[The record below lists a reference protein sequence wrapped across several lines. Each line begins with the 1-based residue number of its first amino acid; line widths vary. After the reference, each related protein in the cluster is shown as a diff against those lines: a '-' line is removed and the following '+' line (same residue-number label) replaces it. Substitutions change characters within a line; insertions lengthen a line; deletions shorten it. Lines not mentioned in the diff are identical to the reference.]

1 MNKKIIYS
9 CVFFN
14 EKYIELIQL
23 LLKSYKLFGNSTENI
38 DYLIICNPNFKN
50 KIQLLFDK
58 LNINGKIWC
67 LDLETIFEA
76 GYSRLK
82 IFDYPL
88 INDYDKILYLD
99 CDILVTNSVNKLF
112 DIHLENKLYVLEEGN
127 TMHDFWGNQF
137 FENNP
142 NVSAF
147 TSGILLFNNNSII
160 KDLFSEILF
169 HINNHI
175 NCNLPIPDCL
185 DQPFICYHAI
195 KNNLCDNK
203 SLINLVVNNPN
214 IKTNNILEKMIE
226 FTNQS
231 ICHFPGWPGHY
242 FSKIDKMKNFLK
254 DNMFK
259 ITNNTSEKVPII
271 PLINKYKEPCVK
283 NKSFPLIGICISYKY
298 MDTLKFMLP
307 INYNHFD
314 KIYLVTQK
322 DDLETIQFCK
332 KFKNVEILYINLQ
345 NENAKFDKGGAIKI
359 AQKKAYENYPN
370 HWYLIIDSDI
380 ILPNNF
386 INILEKEKLNEECI
400 YGAIRNN
407 YIKSSKLLNQII
419 PEHSY
424 EWNNICVDL
433 LHFKCN
439 HPPSILGCFQLYKK
453 CNIYYKNSDDKFF
466 YGADYDYNFGYDNF
480 NLFCNLENIIYFHL
494 GNSLAKNWKGKKDYF
509 IDDCNINLNQMY
521 FNCNIK
527 CKNIY
532 YDKNRN
538 IVNLKEINNSNLTN
552 IFQDVWTC
560 SHEFREDIKDFF
572 KDKRNLKIAEIG
584 SHKGY
589 TTRYL
594 SDIFETVYPVDNSIE
609 WTNFN
614 KNLNKDKKNIEYIHL
629 DIYKNSWNVIPEVD
643 VVFIDADHSYDG
655 VKSDMN
661 NSLKRFKNLKY
672 IIFDDYGVWPGVKK
686 LVDESLNNKTLIFE
700 KYIGLNNVPGLE
712 NKLFKNTSEAIICK
726 VNNSS
731 VDNLINPLVN
741 KEYTWETSTIKF
753 LENQNMNAFGHGK
766 YESIDT
772 HLIKCDF
779 GFREHLLK
787 FNKDY
792 SSFISVRKDD
802 FEVVIGNRL

>member
-58 LNINGKIWC
+58 ININGKIWC

-112 DIHLENKLYVLEEGN
+112 DIHLENKLYVLKEGN
-127 TMHDFWGNQF
+127 TSLEFWGSEF
-137 FENNP
+137 FKNNP
-142 NVSAF
+142 KIPAF
-147 TSGILLFNNNSII
+147 TSGILLFNNNTKI
-160 KDLFSEILF
+160 KELFFEILV
-169 HINNHI
+169 HINNHLI
-175 NCNLPIPDCL
+175 NNLPIPICI

-195 KNNLCDNK
+195 KNNLYDNK
-203 SLINLVVNNPN
+203 SLFNLVVNNPN
-214 IKTNNILEKMIE
+214 LSNIVIGEKMVK
-226 FTNQS
+226 FANHS
-231 ICHFPGWPGHY
+231 ICHFPGWIGD
-242 FSKIDKMKNFLK
+242 FVGKDTRMKHF
-254 DNMFK
+254 F
-259 ITNNTSEKVPII
+259 NNTMFNISNITSKNIPRF
-271 PLINKYKEPCVK
+271 PLINKCKNPCIK
-283 NKSFPLIGICISYKY
+283 NKTFPLIGICVSYQY
-298 MDTLKFMLP
+298 IDTLKFMLP
-307 INYNHFD
+307 INYNHFE

-322 DDLETIQFCK
+322 NDIETINFCK
-332 KFKNVEILYINLQ
+332 NYNNVEVLFFDFKNNGKI
-345 NENAKFDKGGAIKI
+345 FDKFGALNFI
-359 AQKKAYENYPN
+359 QKLVYEKYPN
-370 HWYLIIDSDI
+370 HWYLNIDSDI

-386 INILEKEKLNEECI
+386 IDILEKENLNKECI
-400 YGAIRNN
+400 YGGIRNN
-407 YIKSSKLLNQII
+407 ILNSSELLLNQS
-419 PEHSY
+419 PDY
-424 EWNNICVDL
+424 DWEWNNIVKEC
-433 LHFKCN
+433 HNIQKN
-439 HPPSILGCFQLYKK
+439 SPPNILGCFQLYFKK
-453 CNIYYKNSDDKFF
+453 DCYH
-466 YGADYDYNFGYDNF
+466 GDYIDAGWGDYHFGYNNF
-480 NLFCNLENIIYFHL
+480 NLFCNLENIVYLHL
-494 GNSLAKNWKGKKDYF
+494 GNNNSKNWKGKKDYF

-538 IVNLKEINNSNLTN
+538 IVNLKEINKSNSIN
-552 IFQDVWTC
+552 IFQSIWTC
-560 SHEFREDIKDFF
+560 SDEFREDIKDFF
-572 KDKRNLKIAEIG
+572 KDKHHFKIAEIG

-629 DIYKNSWNVIPEVD
+629 DIYNNSWNVIPEVD

-712 NKLFKNTSEAIICK
+712 NKLYKNTSEAIICK
-726 VNNSS
+726 VNNLSA
-731 VDNLINPLVN
+731 DNIINPLVN
-741 KEYTWETSTIKF
+741 KEYTWENSTITF

-766 YESIDT
+766 YKSIDT

-802 FEVVIGNRL
+802 FETVIGNRL